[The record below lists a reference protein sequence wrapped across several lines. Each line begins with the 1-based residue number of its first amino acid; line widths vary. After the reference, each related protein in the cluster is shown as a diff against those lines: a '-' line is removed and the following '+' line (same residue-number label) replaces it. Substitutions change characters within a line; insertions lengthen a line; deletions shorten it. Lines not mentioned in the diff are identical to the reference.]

1 MELRHLRY
9 FMTVAQ
15 EQSFT
20 KAAEKLY
27 TAQPSLSQQIKD
39 LEQEV
44 GVTLFDRTTR
54 KVKLTDEGEAFLKY
68 AALTLDNAKQAV
80 AAARQVAQ
88 QKNNQIH
95 IGFLNVAELK
105 LMPSILAQLRKNIPN
120 LKIHL
125 HSLTCTE
132 QIQKLRNAELDIC
145 FTRYKMDHS
154 DYEDIHILTEQ
165 IYLVAADNL
174 HPSERTLKLQEL
186 KNSSVIMCEQNA
198 SPIFYDKLNV
208 LVPFEKM
215 DDQMLWVTNV
225 LQHINLINL
234 GMGFSFAPEY
244 LLKFLNHNIKIVKT
258 DEQLPQLGLYANY
271 HRHSNNIALKMI
283 TEALMQ
289 MTTERNRV
297 EEVIHA

>member
-20 KAAEKLY
+20 KAAEKLF

-44 GVTLFDRTTR
+44 GVNLFERSSR
-54 KVKLTDEGEAFLKY
+54 KIQLTDEGKAFLIY
-68 AALTLDNAKQAV
+68 AKKSLENAKLAV

-105 LMPSILAQLRKNIPN
+105 VMPHILAKLKKTMPD

-125 HSLTCTE
+125 HSLTCME
-132 QIQKLRNAELDIC
+132 QIQRLKNAELDLCI
-145 FTRYKMDHS
+145 TRFQLDYP
-154 DYEDIHILTEQ
+154 DYENIHLLTEQ
-165 IYLVAADNL
+165 IHLVAARHL
-174 HPSERTLKLQEL
+174 HPTDRVLKLQEL
-186 KNSSVIMCEQNA
+186 KNHTLIMCEQNA
-198 SPIFYDKLNV
+198 SPVFYEKLDQL
-208 LVPFEKM
+208 LVI
-215 DDQMLWVTNV
+215 DQLKHEQVLWVTNV
-225 LQHINLINL
+225 LQHINLTNM

-244 LLKFLNHNIKIVKT
+244 LLRFLNDEVKVIET
-258 DEQLPQLGLYANY
+258 DRPLPKLSLYATFNKN
-271 HRHSNNIALKMI
+271 SQNPALNIITQALNNTAN
-283 TEALMQ
+283 A
-289 MTTERNRV
+289 
-297 EEVIHA
+297 